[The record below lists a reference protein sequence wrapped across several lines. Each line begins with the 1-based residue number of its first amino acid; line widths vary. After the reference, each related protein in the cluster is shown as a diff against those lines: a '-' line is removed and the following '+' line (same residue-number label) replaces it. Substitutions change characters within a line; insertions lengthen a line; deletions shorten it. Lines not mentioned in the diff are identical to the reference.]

1 MAYIRKLSSGNYQV
15 QVRLTGLKPISRT
28 FSNRLLAKEFVRE
41 VEGNSELARKL
52 DTPISQV
59 RAYTGTHTLAYTSI
73 YGDTHF

>member
-59 RAYTGTHTLAYTSI
+59 RAYTGTHT
-73 YGDTHF
+73 FE